1 MDHAIVPRHIVLW
14 CNAQLTLADALMRIG
29 PAVFALIVLLSGSV
43 PKVMSIEQ
51 VVGRGA

>member
-29 PAVFALIVLLSGSV
+29 PADPVGGCDVDVRQAGSSWV
-43 PKVMSIEQ
+43 CPY
-51 VVGRGA
+51 